1 MFVGAPKVLQHS
13 KGRYTGDYLP
23 GEIIY
28 TAMPAKPK
36 IRIAIDCRITDP
48 RQGIG
53 TAVMVFAS
61 ALSRSLDVGQEYTF
75 VVPEALK
82 NWLAPH
88 ISGPCRLQTV
98 PPPQLT
104 AVKAFLRELPL
115 LRRIWS
121 KLRSAQPLPSS
132 DGYVESAGFDVVHFP
147 TQAAYLTGLP
157 SIYQPWDLQHLHYP
171 EFFKK
176 EDWIWRDKLYR
187 AFCKNA
193 AYVCVQTKWTKQD
206 LIAQYELAED
216 KVVVIPWG
224 SVFEA
229 YALPSLDLQEMTAR
243 KYRFPDQFFFYPA
256 VTWPHKNHEVILRA
270 LSLLR
275 TKYQRIAKVYFTGAS
290 TAFRLELDVLAS
302 ELGVSEQIHFL
313 GFVSPEELQAIFKM
327 ATAMIFPSKFEGFGL
342 PLLEAFQAGTPVL
355 CSNATVL
362 PEVAGDGALYF
373 DPDSPE
379 DLASLMI
386 EMLTNLEL
394 REILSQKGA
403 AVLSNF
409 GIDDTVRMFQSLYER
424 TAVLRNN
431 DNDILKS
438 S

>member
-1 MFVGAPKVLQHS
+1 
-13 KGRYTGDYLP
+13 
-23 GEIIY
+23 
-28 TAMPAKPK
+28 MPAKPK

-229 YALPSLDLQEMTAR
+229 YALPSLDLQEMTAFLTSSSFIR
-243 KYRFPDQFFFYPA
+243 RLPG
-256 VTWPHKNHEVILRA
+256 
-270 LSLLR
+270 R
-275 TKYQRIAKVYFTGAS
+275 TKIMKSF
-290 TAFRLELDVLAS
+290 LELYRSYEQNIS
-302 ELGVSEQIHFL
+302 ESQRYTSPGLRPLSGSSWMSLRPNWVFL
-313 GFVSPEELQAIFKM
+313 NRFTFWDLFRPRNFK
-327 ATAMIFPSKFEGFGL
+327 PS
-342 PLLEAFQAGTPVL
+342 
-355 CSNATVL
+355 
-362 PEVAGDGALYF
+362 
-373 DPDSPE
+373 
-379 DLASLMI
+379 
-386 EMLTNLEL
+386 L
-394 REILSQKGA
+394 RWQ
-403 AVLSNF
+403 
-409 GIDDTVRMFQSLYER
+409 QQ
-424 TAVLRNN
+424 
-431 DNDILKS
+431 
-438 S
+438 